1 MKLKL
6 LILSFVLPFV
16 GCYYNPFVN
25 QLLVPEE
32 AKDSSSSLGLLALSP
47 TAPSTSND
55 ATMQV
60 EGQIKS
66 TNGSNLANPT
76 LTLATSSSLRAEA
89 VSTTYRANANGRFLL
104 KLRPGVFIFNV
115 TSSAG
120 TSLGTIT
127 LTVSSTNTVSS
138 VISSDAQFQVA
149 SLVSH
154 ELGATVTLAET
165 ETVPP
170 TITSTTPANGAT
182 GVTVFT
188 NSGMG
193 NRLQTDFTAYFSE
206 SIDQSTLTGA
216 NITISPSAPPSLE
229 FTPSSNSVFVA
240 IHTNVGGN
248 TLYTLTFGN
257 GIRDLAGNALSPVSI
272 QFTTGGLP

>member
-1 MKLKL
+1 M
-6 LILSFVLPFV
+6 

-115 TSSAG
+115 TSSNG

-165 ETVPP
+165 ETVAP
-170 TITSTTPANGAT
+170 TITSSTPANGT
-182 GVTVFT
+182 NPHNMVFNGST
-188 NSGMG
+188 YDTFVSVS
-193 NRLQTDFTAYFSE
+193 FSE
-206 SIDQSTLTGA
+206 NIDQGTLTSS
-216 NITISPSAPPSLE
+216 NISSSPVASLQL
-229 FTPSSNSVFVA
+229 TPSSNSVA
-240 IHTNVGGN
+240 ITILNSSAG
-248 TLYTLTFGN
+248 TPYTISFGN
-257 GIRDLAGNALSPVSI
+257 GIRDLVGNGLIPFSFS
-272 QFTTGGLP
+272 FTTNNP